1 MSLKSAH
8 TGKVGKAFQNA
19 RIPLSLTVED
29 VAHQTLINIEYIK
42 AIESGDYAVFP
53 ARMFAVKYFEKYA
66 KFLNLEISF
75 FDIYNADVV
84 AAANKE
90 LQSDLPDPS
99 FMNMK
104 KNMIYIF
111 FICFFLL
118 LSIFFIFIDSD
129 DPDKLLDTKSME
141 SMIQPLATE
150 SKIIEEAHEEINKLH
165 DEINNFFIQDK
176 LDSVQLGV
184 NVDSS
189 EPET

>member
-19 RIPLSLTVED
+19 RILLSLTVED
-29 VAHQTLINIEYIK
+29 VAHQTFINIEYIK

-90 LQSDLPDPS
+90 SQSDLPEPS
-99 FMNMK
+99 LLKQNMV
-104 KNMIYIF
+104 YIF

-118 LSIFFIFIDSD
+118 LSIFYIFNASNDFERLSEFQS
-129 DPDKLLDTKSME
+129 KE
-141 SMIQPLATE
+141 NVIQPLAAVSTM
-150 SKIIEEAHEEINKLH
+150 EEVVNQDINKLH

-176 LDSVQLGV
+176 LDSVQLDV
-184 NVDSS
+184 NVDSL
-189 EPET
+189 EPEV

>member
-8 TGKVGKAFQNA
+8 TGKIGKAFISA
-19 RIPLSLTVED
+19 RILRSISQDEAASL
-29 VAHQTLINIEYIK
+29 TLINIEYIK
-42 AIESGDYAVFP
+42 AIESGDYAIFP

-66 KFLNLEISF
+66 QFLNLEINF

-84 AAANKE
+84 AAADKE

-99 FMNMK
+99 FLK
-104 KNMIYIF
+104 KHMIYIF

-118 LSIFFIFIDSD
+118 LLIFFIFNDSND
-129 DPDKLLDTKSME
+129 FEKLPETQSKE
-141 SMIQPLATE
+141 NFIQPLAAE
-150 SKIIEEAHEEINKLH
+150 LKMKEVVFQDINILH

-176 LDSVQLGV
+176 LDSLQLDV

-189 EPET
+189 EPEA

>member
-118 LSIFFIFIDSD
+118 LSIFFIFVDSD
-129 DPDKLLDTKSME
+129 DPDKLLETKSME

>member
-19 RIPLSLTVED
+19 RILLSLTVED

-118 LSIFFIFIDSD
+118 LLIFYIFNASNDFERLSEFQS
-129 DPDKLLDTKSME
+129 KE
-141 SMIQPLATE
+141 NVIQPLAAV
-150 SKIIEEAHEEINKLH
+150 SKMEEVVNQDINKLH

-176 LDSVQLGV
+176 LDSVQLDV
-184 NVDSS
+184 NVDSL
-189 EPET
+189 EPEV

>member
-8 TGKVGKAFQNA
+8 TGKVGKVFKNA
-19 RIPLSLTVED
+19 RILRSMTVEE
-29 VAHQTLINIEYIK
+29 VAHQTLINIGYIK

-53 ARMFAVKYFEKYA
+53 SRIFAVQYFKKYA

-84 AAANKE
+84 AAADKE
-90 LQSDLPDPS
+90 LQSDLPGPS
-99 FMNMK
+99 FLK
-104 KNMIYIF
+104 KHMIYIF

-118 LSIFFIFIDSD
+118 LLIFFIFNGSNDLE
-129 DPDKLLDTKSME
+129 KLPETQSKE
-141 SMIQPLATE
+141 NVIQPLAAE
-150 SKIIEEAHEEINKLH
+150 LKMKEVVSQDINILH

-176 LDSVQLGV
+176 LDSLQLDV

-189 EPET
+189 EPEA

>member
-8 TGKVGKAFQNA
+8 TGKVGKAFKNA
-19 RIPLSLTVED
+19 RIVRSMTVED
-29 VAHQTLINIEYIK
+29 AANQTFISIEYIK

-53 ARMFAVKYFEKYA
+53 ARIFAIQYFKKYA

-84 AAANKE
+84 AAADKE

-99 FMNMK
+99 FLK
-104 KNMIYIF
+104 KNLIYIF
-111 FICFFLL
+111 CICFFLL
-118 LSIFFIFIDSD
+118 LSIFFIFNDTD
-129 DPDKLLDTKSME
+129 DLENLSETKSKE
-141 SMIQPLATE
+141 GVIQSLVTE
-150 SKIIEEAHEEINKLH
+150 LKIKEVVNQDINTLH

-176 LDSVQLGV
+176 LDSVQLDV

-189 EPET
+189 EPEV